1 MELVRKLL
9 IEIGDGI
16 TEYNMMGFPEEESQ
30 VEESEHDRKLKYH
43 LQIMKQ
49 GQLLSFEEQNYID
62 GASNFV
68 NVQLTWL
75 GNDFYDSIN
84 DNNLWEKAKE
94 ASKEKGLELTRLP
107 FDIIV
112 SFTKLKAKEILG
124 VDL

>member
-9 IEIGDGI
+9 IEIGEGI
-16 TEYNMMGFPEEESQ
+16 SEYNMMGFPEDESQ
-30 VEESEHDRKLKYH
+30 VEESEHDQKLKYH

-62 GASNFV
+62 GTSNFV

-84 DNNLWEKAKE
+84 NNNLWEKAKE
-94 ASKEKGLELTRLP
+94 ASKEKGLELTMLP
-107 FDIIV
+107 FDIII